1 MINTNYL
8 ASVFTSHAVV
18 EKMKQRRKGHIV
30 FVSSIGGQVCK
41 LNLFIS
47 SHQLFLE
54 FY

>member
-18 EKMKQRRKGHIV
+18 GKMKQRRKGHIV

-41 LNLFIS
+41 LNLSTS
-47 SHQLFLE
+47 SHQLIIS
-54 FY
+54 